1 MLKEIM
7 EKCSGLNIDEQ
18 RSITDEYA
26 EVVFLNKEIGAWR
39 KVLTDV
45 LGPEIKPAG
54 VKPSENDQDLTK
66 DYGGIHQNQTLF
78 KKTFDEKTVVAM
90 LWPWQDG
97 IHTTLKMT
105 LVKNG

>member
-26 EVVFLNKEIGAWR
+26 ELVFLNKEIGAWR
-39 KVLTDV
+39 KVLSDI
-45 LGPEIKPAG
+45 LGPEAKPAG
-54 VKPSENDQDLTK
+54 AEPSESDLDLTK
-66 DYGGIHQNQTLF
+66 DYGGIHSNQTLF
-78 KKTFDEKTVVAM
+78 MKAVEEGSIIAM

-97 IHTTLKMT
+97 VHTTLKMAV
-105 LVKNG
+105 VKNG